1 LLPKI
6 KTVRRKLPKPL
17 PREQQSKPLKIQK
30 GHHRLIA
37 FLTASLF
44 SLSLSGISPYK
55 NLGMV
60 TDDKTG
66 FKIWAVDNVV
76 YGPVELPTLVSWV
89 KEDRV
94 TAETWIYAE
103 AADAW
108 NKACR
113 VPELNMFFRGHA
125 GTGAGPAS
133 EANFVRALGLKP
145 GALRRIKIF
154 AGMNDSQLERF
165 LNYMQVA
172 NARQFAEV
180 VKIGE
185 PGDAMY
191 LVLDG
196 EVRVRLVINGK
207 ETTLAALGPG
217 EFFGE
222 IALFD
227 HGPRSADVVANMDST
242 LLKISAGD
250 FERLAKEA
258 PELATPFLL
267 AMGKTLTQRIRAD
280 NKRYRETINVTRLS
294 TAAR

>member
-1 LLPKI
+1 M
-6 KTVRRKLPKPL
+6 
-17 PREQQSKPLKIQK
+17 S
-30 GHHRLIA
+30 
-37 FLTASLF
+37 
-44 SLSLSGISPYK
+44 
-55 NLGMV
+55 
-60 TDDKTG
+60 
-66 FKIWAVDNVV
+66 
-76 YGPVELPTLVSWV
+76 
-89 KEDRV
+89 
-94 TAETWIYAE
+94 
-103 AADAW
+103 DA
-108 NKACR
+108 
-113 VPELNMFFRGHA
+113 
-125 GTGAGPAS
+125 
-133 EANFVRALGLKP
+133 
-145 GALRRIKIF
+145 
-154 AGMNDSQLERF
+154 QLERF
-165 LNYMQVA
+165 LNFMQIA

-258 PELATPFLL
+258 PDLATPFLL

-294 TAAR
+294 TAAM